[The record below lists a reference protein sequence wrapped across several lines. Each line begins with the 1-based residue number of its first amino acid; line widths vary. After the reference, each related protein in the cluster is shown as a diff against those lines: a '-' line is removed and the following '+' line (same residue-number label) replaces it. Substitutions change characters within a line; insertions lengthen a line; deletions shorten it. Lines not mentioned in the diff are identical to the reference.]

1 MGQYLYL
8 VENAGTLPTRA
19 ARIFKQFL
27 LNWLHTHPDTRPDP
41 YRNIVV
47 DEADAR

>member
-41 YRNIVV
+41 YRDIIV